1 MKSSLLKRLSSVSA
15 EAFDWSSGASAPTR
29 EVTTLIHRFNSKYRS
44 PFDAFAYMNRI
55 PIEPEALENQM
66 DLASRIES
74 RLANQEG
81 RVQIKLP
88 LQMERKAYEGFK
100 LAVGINAANN
110 SCFSCHHLP
119 ALGYFNREA
128 PVPSLRNR
136 VLSRDQLKESL
147 MSDVH
152 EFTSLDAVT
161 LDRLLAFIEALND
174 VPDNQFRPLILNATV
189 LDTTG
194 DTQ

>member
-1 MKSSLLKRLSSVSA
+1 
-15 EAFDWSSGASAPTR
+15 
-29 EVTTLIHRFNSKYRS
+29 
-44 PFDAFAYMNRI
+44 
-55 PIEPEALENQM
+55 
-66 DLASRIES
+66 LASRIES

-88 LQMERKAYEGFK
+88 PQMERKAYEGFK
-100 LAVGINAANN
+100 LATGIGTADN

-119 ALGYFNREA
+119 TFGYFNREA

-136 VLSRDQLKESL
+136 VLSQDQLKKSL

-152 EFTSLDAVT
+152 EFTSLDT
-161 LDRLLAFIEALND
+161 LTLNRLLAFIEALND